1 MMRRCETSDIRFKS
15 GKKFHRIHF
24 KQLRTEKGLSQ
35 DQLAALL
42 GISRSAVGMYETGKR
57 EPDLETCE
65 AIADIFNIDMD
76 YLTGRSDIERQAEAY
91 DAYMKSEAAKM
102 HLTITDADPQ
112 LEELT
117 RNAQQLNAQGL
128 QKLVDIS
135 DDMVASGKYRK
146 APLHTGEDD
155 SGT

>member
-1 MMRRCETSDIRFKS
+1 MKIYAA
-15 GKKFHRIHF
+15 RI

-76 YLTGRSDIERQAEAY
+76 YLTGRSEIERKAEAY

-102 HLTITDADPQ
+102 HLTITDTDPQ
-112 LEELT
+112 LEELN

-128 QKLVDIS
+128 QKLVDYS
-135 DDMVASGKYRK
+135 DDLLGNPIYQKQTPGGSSASDGI
-146 APLHTGEDD
+146 EDRMA
-155 SGT
+155 

>member
-1 MMRRCETSDIRFKS
+1 MKIYAA
-15 GKKFHRIHF
+15 RI
-24 KQLRTEKGLSQ
+24 KQLRMERGLSQ

-76 YLTGRSDIERQAEAY
+76 YLTGRSNTE
-91 DAYMKSEAAKM
+91 KM
-102 HLTITDADPQ
+102 HLTITDTDPQ
-112 LEELT
+112 LDELT
-117 RNAQQLNAQGL
+117 RNAKQLNAQGL

-135 DDMVASGKYRK
+135 DDMVASGKYEK
-146 APLHTGEDD
+146 KPLHVGE
-155 SGT
+155 